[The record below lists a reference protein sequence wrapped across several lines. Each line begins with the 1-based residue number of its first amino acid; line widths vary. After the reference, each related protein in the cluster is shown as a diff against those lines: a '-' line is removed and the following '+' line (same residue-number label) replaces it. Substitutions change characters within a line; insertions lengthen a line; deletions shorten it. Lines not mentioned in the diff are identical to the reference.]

1 MYDAAPLQIIAHG
14 IVPLTTVPG
23 AVDAPFTEGV
33 ALIERSGVPG
43 VTLIFLDGGLPG
55 GGAVAPSDVRFI
67 ICPFFNPSFSI
78 AFDVVG
84 PTTVPSPAPPGV
96 DPGTSVFSVRMRD
109 STTGNTV
116 DNSYM
121 FIVMR
126 VAQSEST

>member
-1 MYDAAPLQIIAHG
+1 MYDAAPLQIISHG

-23 AVDAPFTEGV
+23 TVNAPFTEGV
-33 ALIERSGVPG
+33 ALITRSVAG
-43 VTLIFLDGGLPG
+43 VTQIFLDGGLPG
-55 GGAVAPSDVRFI
+55 GGAVAPSDLRFI

-78 AFDVVG
+78 AFDVLG
-84 PTTVPSPAPPGV
+84 PVTVPSPAPSGV
-96 DPGTSVFSVRMRD
+96 DAGSSLFVVRMRD
-109 STTGNTV
+109 STTGTPV

>member
-23 AVDAPFTEGV
+23 IVDAPFTEGV
-33 ALIERSGVPG
+33 ALVLRGAAG
-43 VTLIFLDGGLPG
+43 VTSIFLDGGLPG

-78 AFDVVG
+78 TFDVVG
-84 PTTVPSPAPPGV
+84 PVTVPTPAPSGV
-96 DPGTSVFSVRMRD
+96 DPGSSVFTVRMRD
-109 STTGNTV
+109 STTGATV
-116 DNSYM
+116 DNSFM
-121 FIVMR
+121 FIIMR

>member
-14 IVPLTTVPG
+14 IIPLTTVAG
-23 AVDAPFTEGV
+23 DVDAPFTEGV
-33 ALIERSGVPG
+33 ALVLRGAAG
-43 VTLIFLDGGLPG
+43 VTSIFLDGGLPG

-67 ICPFFNPSFSI
+67 ICPFFNPGFSI

-84 PTTVPSPAPPGV
+84 PVMVPSPPPAGV
-96 DPGTSVFSVRMRD
+96 DAGTSVFTVRMRD
-109 STTGNTV
+109 STTGATV

-121 FIVMR
+121 FIIMR

>member
-1 MYDAAPLQIIAHG
+1 MFDAAPLQVIAHG

-23 AVDAPFTEGV
+23 NVDAPFTEGV
-33 ALIERSGVPG
+33 ALVTRSVAG
-43 VTLIFLDGGLPG
+43 VTQIFLDGGLPG

-84 PTTVPSPAPPGV
+84 PVTVPSPPPAGV
-96 DPGTSVFSVRMRD
+96 DAGVSVFTVRMRD
-109 STTGNTV
+109 STTDTLV

-121 FIVMR
+121 FIIMR